1 MPVLELQNDIITARY
16 EFIGH
21 GKIYHL
27 SVCVVGWLEGV
38 LKALHSVLNSRKP
51 QWPTKLER
59 SNYIKNKKNIKK
71 LIFLGYERA
80 FIIPVYCLTYF

>member
-27 SVCVVGWLEGV
+27 RVCVVGWLEGV

-51 QWPTKLER
+51 HCPTKLER
-59 SNYIKNKKNIKK
+59 SNYIKKTHIKK
-71 LIFLGYERA
+71 LIFLGYERT
-80 FIIPVYCLTYF
+80 FIITVYCLTYF